1 MTYDKFPFQS
11 GLITDMINNLSPQ
24 AFNLYVD
31 FIQELWN
38 NKDADVTSWCTTLL
52 STLSSAKV
60 LSMILAEC
68 LLKSLKQINL
78 VSQFRNIGCHEA
90 QHTKK
95 RASLHYCTIKRA
107 SLLYC
112 QYRLVLHTVF
122 LNCVKAFDTAHH
134 NLLCCIIEKIWP
146 TTYYHLKKLDNNCKV
161 KAKSGK
167 QTWKWITPLEG
178 NRVTT

>member
-11 GLITDMINNLSPQ
+11 GLITDTINNLSPQ

-38 NKDADVTSWCTTLL
+38 NKDADFTSWCTTLL

-78 VSQFRNIGCHEA
+78 VSQFGNIGCHEA

-95 RASLHYCTIKRA
+95 RASL
-107 SLLYC
+107 LYC
-112 QYRLVLHTVF
+112 QYGLVLYTVS

-134 NLLCCIIEKIWP
+134 NLLCCIIEKYGLQPIIIQNV
-146 TTYYHLKKLDNNCKV
+146 KKLDNNCKV